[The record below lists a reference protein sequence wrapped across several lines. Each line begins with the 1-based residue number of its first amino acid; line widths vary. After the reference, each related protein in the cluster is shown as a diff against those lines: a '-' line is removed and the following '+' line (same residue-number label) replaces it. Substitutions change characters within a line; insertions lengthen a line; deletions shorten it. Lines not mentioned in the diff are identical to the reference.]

1 MEDLLSSFGGV
12 EVTARPNNPHA
23 EHPHFALYK
32 AKTTGSSQNER
43 RKMVLH
49 ARKEARYDLLS
60 MVRNLDEVESEVNDA
75 SEENMDCE
83 QVRTCYAR
91 PKKFRNFLMLSEW
104 LVDVPEDFA
113 STYLAVP
120 CPVGKRC
127 LVLSA
132 RGRTRAYA
140 KSGVMVREFPS
151 MLPGG
156 NRHHSPRGFALLDCI
171 WSEVD
176 KTYYVLDLVMWLN
189 QSIIEC
195 ETLFRFEWL
204 KSRIEEEAP
213 EVQETSR
220 LNPVRFLRV
229 PYYDCSPETLQRLMA
244 EELPFSVSLDGV
256 LFYHKESHYTHGNTP
271 LVGWLKG
278 YMFPEILG
286 VPVPEFVTGERP
298 VKYINLPCHIQYGK
312 EKRNAKKNEEKMDV
326 SSTGSQK
333 KNAKK
338 AAKSKSQD
346 KEMEVSGT

>member
-12 EVTARPNNPHA
+12 EVTSRPNNPHA

-32 AKTTGSSQNER
+32 NKTTGSSQEER
-43 RKMVLH
+43 RKMVLQ

-60 MVRNLDEVESEVNDA
+60 LVRNLEGESEVTDE
-75 SEENMDCE
+75 SEGDMEYE
-83 QVRTCYAR
+83 EVRTCYAR

-113 STYLAVP
+113 STYLALP

-127 LVLSA
+127 LVFSSK
-132 RGRTRAYA
+132 GRTRAYA

-156 NRHHSPRGFALLDCI
+156 NRHICPRGFALLDCI
-171 WSEVD
+171 WSEVN

-189 QSIIEC
+189 QSIMEC

-204 KSRIEEEAP
+204 RSRMEEEGQ
-213 EVQETSR
+213 EVQETSK
-220 LNPVRFLRV
+220 LNPVKFQRV
-229 PYYDCSPETLQRLMA
+229 PYCDCSPEALQRLMA
-244 EELPFSVSLDGV
+244 DELPFSVPLDGV
-256 LFYHKESHYTHGNTP
+256 LFYHRESHYTHGNTP

-286 VPVPEFVTGERP
+286 VPVPDSVLQEKP
-298 VKYINLPCHIQYGK
+298 LKYVNLPTHIQYGHQ
-312 EKRNAKKNEEKMDV
+312 KRDAKKSMEKMEV
-326 SSTGSQK
+326 ASSKPSK
-333 KNAKK
+333 KNTKK
-338 AAKSKSQD
+338 AEKSKSQEN
-346 KEMEVSGT
+346 EMEVSGT